1 MAEQFIDILL
11 QLALCPLGL
20 LGGLLGGL
28 FGGGGGGGG
37 AQPIQS
43 APMPETE
50 DLGQI
55 PQQLTKNTSATL
67 TSSLL
72 DDNNMIDQEFK
83 EDQVQEQARQ
93 QSAPISPTTQK
104 ARESEPMEMPVN
116 PAINQEKPG
125 GLLQQAIDDAPE
137 PAPVKSPITPPEP
150 TNPAGIPQPPQ
161 QQQQPQQQLQG
172 PLRNPITTQFSIR
185 R

>member
-1 MAEQFIDILL
+1 
-11 QLALCPLGL
+11 
-20 LGGLLGGL
+20 
-28 FGGGGGGGG
+28 
-37 AQPIQS
+37 
-43 APMPETE
+43 MPETE

-125 GLLQQAIDDAPE
+125 QVSDHSTGADQPCRHSAASAATAAASAAAARTSSQPDHYAVFNTEMIDASSVLC
-137 PAPVKSPITPPEP
+137 A
-150 TNPAGIPQPPQ
+150 A
-161 QQQQPQQQLQG
+161 
-172 PLRNPITTQFSIR
+172 
-185 R
+185 